1 VPESEEAD
9 VTFRIGRLLLLI
21 YVLVGIYV
29 AWVHDYLNPGVL
41 RDIANALLAIFL
53 WFLVLLGVNLHIGH

>member
-1 VPESEEAD
+1 
-9 VTFRIGRLLLLI
+9 
-21 YVLVGIYV
+21 V